1 MKIFI
6 DTAKLYEIKKALK
19 WGIINGVTTN
29 PSLIKA
35 AVEEEKK
42 TGKKIDMEEYIK
54 EICYLVGKNGS
65 VSLEVLSLET
75 EKIVEEAQILFKK
88 FNPVANNIAIKI
100 PINTF
105 IKGNKIGHY
114 EGLKAISML
123 SGMNIPINVTLVM
136 TPEQA
141 LLAAKAG
148 ASYVSPFMAR
158 IDNHVRE
165 QLNINYMPMDF
176 YDSELEKEIASFKFN
191 KFLES
196 KNQKSIAN
204 LYEDKKIKDF
214 VSSNSDEG
222 VYDGVDLV
230 KQIIEIFDKYNFKTE
245 VLAAS
250 VRNKRQFREVARVGT
265 DIITIPFFLFE
276 KILHNPRTEI
286 GLKSFCENIVEEYSE
301 LLN

>member
-6 DTAKLYEIKKALK
+6 DTAKLYEIKESLR

-65 VSLEVLSLET
+65 VSLEVISLQT
-75 EKIVEEAQILFKK
+75 EKMVEEAQILFKK
-88 FNPVANNIAIKI
+88 FNPIANNIAIKI
-100 PINTF
+100 PIDTF

-114 EGLKAISML
+114 DGLKAISML
-123 SGMNIPINVTLVM
+123 SGMNIPINVTLIM

-158 IDNHVRE
+158 IDNQIRE
-165 QLNINYMPMDF
+165 QLNINYMPMDY
-176 YDSELEKEIASFKFN
+176 YDSESEKEIASFKFN
-191 KFLES
+191 KYLENNN
-196 KNQKSIAN
+196 KQSIAN

-214 VSSNSDEG
+214 VSSNSDKG
-222 VYDGVDLV
+222 VYDGIDLV
-230 KQIIEIFDKYNFKTE
+230 KQIIEILDKYNFKTE

-250 VRNKRQFREVARVGT
+250 VRNKRQFREVARVGA

-276 KILHNPRTEI
+276 EILQHPKTEI
-286 GLKSFCENIVEEYSE
+286 GIKTFCENVVEEYRE